1 MFVTTSTR
9 RRCKGAGIALRAQRV
24 PARVLISLGRI
35 GILVPLQPEAP
46 PVHYTLLGR
55 EALPWLHQHVRAV
68 GDVHQLRR
76 LVLQQQPRV
85 RLPFGEQ
92 RKRLESR
99 HAEWRRDPVE
109 PEPRRP
115 LEPRRLRRTPR
126 PAAVDLVLVHDERQR
141 LDVTVVDPIRDV
153 RGGEWIRGVR
163 EEVQRVEARAAEA
176 LQADPAAV
184 DQTATVQGI
193 DRALVYLLIEWA

>member
-1 MFVTTSTR
+1 
-9 RRCKGAGIALRAQRV
+9 
-24 PARVLISLGRI
+24 
-35 GILVPLQPEAP
+35 
-46 PVHYTLLGR
+46 
-55 EALPWLHQHVRAV
+55 
-68 GDVHQLRR
+68 
-76 LVLQQQPRV
+76 
-85 RLPFGEQ
+85 PFGEQ

-141 LDVTVVDPIRDV
+141 LDVAVVDPVRDV

-176 LQADPAAV
+176 LQTDPAAV

-193 DRALVYLLIEWA
+193 DRALVYLLIEWALGRRLHRFKTRRLVASHLPFGLEHQDTGGGQGLRRLVRREHATGSEVRRVEP